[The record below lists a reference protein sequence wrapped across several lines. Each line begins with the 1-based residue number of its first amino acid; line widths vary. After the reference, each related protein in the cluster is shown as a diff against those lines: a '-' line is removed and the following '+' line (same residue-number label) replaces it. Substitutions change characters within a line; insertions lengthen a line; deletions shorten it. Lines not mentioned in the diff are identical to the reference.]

1 MLSPEAADITL
12 RAKIIYEFLRDFCYL
27 EKNIK
32 QIFSDK
38 IIETD
43 LIDKNQLYFYLGK
56 SAGQI
61 LINYEEESL
70 FHHEHLKYKPTEKF
84 KDFTLLQ
91 IIRMLEINTRK
102 QQRQDTEMQHF
113 PNNIDSFNTSAQI
126 EFYGAIKRLINMRNK
141 LAHELENLNFKNT
154 THCIEV
160 LSDNIL
166 SNELGIQIDEKYD
179 EDGQLRMIASNTV
192 FIRKIEKELN
202 NMYA

>member
-1 MLSPEAADITL
+1 MSIKVRLENDS
-12 RAKIIYEFLRDFCYL
+12 YL
-27 EKNIK
+27 ENAYVGFSWT
-32 QIFSDK
+32 IF
-38 IIETD
+38 
-43 LIDKNQLYFYLGK
+43 FFGFWVP
-56 SAGQI
+56 
-61 LINYEEESL
+61 L
-70 FHHEHLKYKPTEKF
+70 FRKKF